1 MNASLR
7 NLPHGSKVSGQ
18 RPCLHGSHINPK
30 PSAGQPGIAFKHEGD
45 RFHHYEPGV
54 FMRQRRWQA
63 GVFFPAT
70 LCFLIA
76 WVLTADAADPSKEP
90 IPQPRKAC
98 ELYETVTRTGLSPSS
113 ISWMRRWR
121 CSGPEPTIFMRSTT
135 IGWPWPGFN
144 LPRAP
149 WMRH

>member
-1 MNASLR
+1 MVVKYQLGAYL
-7 NLPHGSKVSGQ
+7 Q
-18 RPCLHGSHINPK
+18 RSHINPK

-135 IGWPWPGFN
+135 YRVAMARLQLAAGTVDETFPPYW
-144 LPRAP
+144 LP
-149 WMRH
+149 